1 MYGKVVN
8 GKIVYAPDNYKR
20 PDGTLII
27 GFNTN
32 EELMQQYGYKEIVEH
47 NTDYNPVTEELYVTN
62 IQESTTV
69 IDVYY
74 SARNKVTLIDVN
86 LGDAYSRDETYDKKS
101 IDEMINNLKSS
112 IVDLKFNHDDI
123 ETILSDVVRRGELL
137 SDFSLIT
144 RTEVKQLLN
153 GLETTVR
160 DEYVGKDGI
169 FSIDAKYYVSTSNTE
184 LIGGSWLDNLP
195 SASEQEGKY
204 LWFKLVTTYNDPDKE
219 PTESDP
225 VCISAR
231 DGVDGRDGYT
241 IILSPEII
249 IVETD
254 DNGNIL

>member
-1 MYGKVVN
+1 MYGKMVN
-8 GKIVYAPDNYKR
+8 GKLVYAPENYER
-20 PDGTLII
+20 PDGVSII
-27 GFNTN
+27 GFNTS
-32 EELMQQYGYKEIVEH
+32 EELMRRYGYKEIVEH
-47 NTDYNPVTEELYVTN
+47 KVDYDPAIEELYIVDIKETIN
-62 IQESTTV
+62 L

-74 SARNKVTLIDVN
+74 SARNKVTFIDVN
-86 LGDAYSRDETYDKKS
+86 LGDAYGRDETYDRAT
-101 IDEMINNLKSS
+101 IDAMINNLKNS
-112 IVDLKFNHDDI
+112 IGDLKFNHDDI

-169 FSIDAKYYVSTSNTE
+169 FSIDTKYYLSTSNTE

-204 LWFKLVTTYNDPDKE
+204 LWFKLITTYNDPDKE